1 RPLSESSP
9 WPTNCEARCARLS
22 DDAEAVSA
30 KHQPCPHLAVHIH
43 PDRILQIGRCIE
55 RAFRSLTLYEE
66 RGTTCRGRSVSRPPV
81 AAQGRTPRYEPLQQ
95 GPFRGHQVDPVGTF
109 LSSFHVLRQHK
120 ISS

>member
-1 RPLSESSP
+1 MAISSASVIFLLRPSSY
-9 WPTNCEARCARLS
+9 ALRS
-22 DDAEAVSA
+22 DDTEAVSA
-30 KHQPCPHLAVHIH
+30 KHQSCPHLAVHIH
-43 PDRILQIGRCIE
+43 PDRILRMGRCIE

-81 AAQGRTPRYEPLQQ
+81 AAQGRTPRYEPFQQ

-120 ISS
+120 NSS